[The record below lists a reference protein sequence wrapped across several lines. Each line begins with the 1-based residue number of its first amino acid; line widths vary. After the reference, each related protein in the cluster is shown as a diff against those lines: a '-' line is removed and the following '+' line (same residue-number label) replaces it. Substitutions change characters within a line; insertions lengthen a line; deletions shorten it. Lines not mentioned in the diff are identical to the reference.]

1 MSKKYE
7 LTSETTQTINGETLY
22 RIKALRDFG
31 NIRAGNLGGFIGA
44 ERNLSQENSCWV
56 SGDARVSGNARVFG
70 DAQIYGNAWVY
81 GNAQVYGNTWISGD
95 ARVFGNARVFGD
107 AQIYGNAWVCGNAQ
121 VSGDARVSGNTWIS
135 GNTRVFGDAQIY
147 GNARVSKPDHIITF
161 SGFGRGSRTTTAFK
175 TELSFSISCG
185 CFSGTLEEF
194 RAAISET
201 HGDNKFG
208 REYKLITD
216 LIELHFSEE

>member
-31 NIRAGNLGGFIGA
+31 DVKAGDLGGWV
-44 ERNLSQENSCWV
+44 ESESNLDHVGDCWV
-56 SGDARVSGNARVFG
+56 FN
-70 DAQIYGNAWVY
+70 
-81 GNAQVYGNTWISGD
+81 NAQVYGY
-95 ARVFGNARVFGD
+95 ARVFD
-107 AQIYGNAWVCGNAQ
+107 NAQ
-121 VSGDARVSGNTWIS
+121 VYGYARVSGDAQVYGYARVSGDAWLS
-135 GNTRVFGDAQIY
+135 GDAWVY
-147 GNARVSKPDHIITF
+147 KKSHIITF
-161 SGFGRGSRTTTAFK
+161 SGFGSLARTTTAFK
-175 TELSFSISCG
+175 TEASFHISCG
-185 CFSGTLEEF
+185 CFKGTLEEF

-208 REYKLITD
+208 REYKLIAY

>member
-31 NIRAGNLGGFIGA
+31 DVKAGDLGGWVESESNLDHVGDCWVFDNA
-44 ERNLSQENSCWV
+44 EV
-56 SGDARVSGNARVFG
+56 SGDARVYG
-70 DAQIYGNAWVY
+70 DAWVFD
-81 GNAQVYGNTWISGD
+81 NAQVYGYARVSGD
-95 ARVFGNARVFGD
+95 ARVFNNAQVYGYARVFD
-107 AQIYGNAWVCGNAQ
+107 NAQ
-121 VSGDARVSGNTWIS
+121 VYGYARVSGDAWLS
-135 GNTRVFGDAQIY
+135 GDAWVY
-147 GNARVSKPDHIITF
+147 KKSHIITF
-161 SGFGRGSRTTTAFK
+161 SGFGSLARTTTAFK
-175 TELSFSISCG
+175 TEASFHISCG
-185 CFSGTLEEF
+185 CFKGTLEEF

-208 REYKLITD
+208 REYKLIAD

>member
-31 NIRAGNLGGFIGA
+31 DVKAGDLGGWVESESNLDHVGDCWVFDNA
-44 ERNLSQENSCWV
+44 EV
-56 SGDARVSGNARVFG
+56 SGDARVYG
-70 DAQIYGNAWVY
+70 DAWVFD
-81 GNAQVYGNTWISGD
+81 NAQVYGY
-95 ARVFGNARVFGD
+95 AR
-107 AQIYGNAWVCGNAQ
+107 
-121 VSGDARVSGNTWIS
+121 VSGDAWLS
-135 GNTRVFGDAQIY
+135 GDAWVY
-147 GNARVSKPDHIITF
+147 KKSHIITF
-161 SGFGRGSRTTTAFK
+161 SGFGSLARTTTAFK
-175 TELSFSISCG
+175 TEASFHISCG
-185 CFSGTLEEF
+185 CFKGTLEEF

-208 REYKLITD
+208 REYKLIAD

>member
-31 NIRAGNLGGFIGA
+31 DVKAGDLGGWVESESNLDHVGDCWVFDNA
-44 ERNLSQENSCWV
+44 EV
-56 SGDARVSGNARVFG
+56 SGDARVF
-70 DAQIYGNAWVY
+70 DNAWVY
-81 GNAQVYGNTWISGD
+81 GCARVSGD
-95 ARVFGNARVFGD
+95 ARVFNNAQVYGYARVFD
-107 AQIYGNAWVCGNAQ
+107 NAQ
-121 VSGDARVSGNTWIS
+121 VYGYARVSGDAWLS
-135 GNTRVFGDAQIY
+135 GDAWVY
-147 GNARVSKPDHIITF
+147 KKSHIITF
-161 SGFGRGSRTTTAFK
+161 SGFGSLARTTTAFK
-175 TELSFSISCG
+175 TEASFHISCG
-185 CFSGTLEEF
+185 CFKGTLEEF

-208 REYKLITD
+208 REYKLIAY

>member
-31 NIRAGNLGGFIGA
+31 DVKAGDLGGWVESESNLDHVGDCWVFDNA
-44 ERNLSQENSCWV
+44 EV
-56 SGDARVSGNARVFG
+56 SGDARVYG
-70 DAQIYGNAWVY
+70 DAWVFD
-81 GNAQVYGNTWISGD
+81 NAQVYGYARVSGDAWLSGD
-95 ARVFGNARVFGD
+95 ARV
-107 AQIYGNAWVCGNAQ
+107 YKK
-121 VSGDARVSGNTWIS
+121 S
-135 GNTRVFGDAQIY
+135 
-147 GNARVSKPDHIITF
+147 HIITF
-161 SGFGRGSRTTTAFK
+161 SGFGSLARTTTAFK
-175 TELSFSISCG
+175 TEASFHISCG
-185 CFSGTLEEF
+185 CFKGTLEEF

-208 REYKLITD
+208 REYKLIAY

>member
-31 NIRAGNLGGFIGA
+31 DVKAGDLGGWVESESNLDHVGDCWVFDNA
-44 ERNLSQENSCWV
+44 EV
-56 SGDARVSGNARVFG
+56 SGDARVYG
-70 DAQIYGNAWVY
+70 DAWVFD
-81 GNAQVYGNTWISGD
+81 NAQVYGY
-95 ARVFGNARVFGD
+95 AR
-107 AQIYGNAWVCGNAQ
+107 
-121 VSGDARVSGNTWIS
+121 VSGDAWLS
-135 GNTRVFGDAQIY
+135 GDAWVY
-147 GNARVSKPDHIITF
+147 KKSHIITF
-161 SGFGRGSRTTTAFK
+161 SGFGSLARTTTAFK
-175 TELSFSISCG
+175 TEASFHISCG
-185 CFSGTLEEF
+185 CFKGTLEEF

-208 REYKLITD
+208 REYKLIAY